1 MKEHR
6 IDVKVDK
13 TEGVSLEIPI
23 SIVLRFLLEWHSEE
37 LGRKA
42 SKAIE
47 RMARRLEAEPPLS
60 C

>member
-1 MKEHR
+1 MREHR
-6 IDVKVDK
+6 IDVKVDEN
-13 TEGVSLEIPI
+13 EGVSLEIPI

-47 RMARRLEAEPPLS
+47 RMARRLEAEDPVS